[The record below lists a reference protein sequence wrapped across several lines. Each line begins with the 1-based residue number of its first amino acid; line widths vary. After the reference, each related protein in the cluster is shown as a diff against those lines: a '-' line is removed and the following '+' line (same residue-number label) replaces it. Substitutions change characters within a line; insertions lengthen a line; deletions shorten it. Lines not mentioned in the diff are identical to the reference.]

1 MHLNRLLTACT
12 GLGLSLAML
21 GCSTVPG
28 LGGAGTIA
36 SGSAAGASAQSENSQ
51 LEKCAAPLGTVA
63 VVEDKTDPWVGIF
76 AQQYKMTSTVPL
88 LRLIIQQSNCFMVVE
103 RGAAFDNAMM
113 ERELSRSGEMRSNS
127 NMGQGQLVA
136 ADYTLKP
143 SITFSEQ
150 TGGAMGGLGGFGL
163 AGLAAGMVAGSMKT
177 NEAATTLLIIDNRSS
192 IQLIAAEGSAQNR
205 DFGMLGGL
213 FGGSAGG
220 VGGAYTKTPEGK
232 VLAAA
237 FLDSYNNVVRS
248 VRTYKA
254 QQVQGGAGTG
264 GMLGVDGGLTP
275 ASQALNAT
283 AEPVSKA
290 PVKAKKSA
298 RKKTK

>member
-1 MHLNRLLTACT
+1 MRLTSAASLLG
-12 GLGLSLAML
+12 GLGLSLAL
-21 GCSTVPG
+21 FGCSTIPS
-28 LGGAGTIA
+28 LGGAGTVA
-36 SGSAAGASAQSENSQ
+36 SGSAGGETAQAENEQ
-51 LEKCAAPLGTVA
+51 LEKCDAPLGTVA

-76 AQQYKMTSTVPL
+76 AQQYKMTSTIPL

-113 ERELSRSGEMRSNS
+113 ERELSRAGELRGNS

-143 SITFSEQ
+143 TITFSEQ
-150 TGGAMGGLGGFGL
+150 TGGAGGALGGFGL
-163 AGLAAGMVAGSMKT
+163 AGLAAGMIAGSMKT
-177 NEAATTLLIIDNRSS
+177 NEAATTLLMIDNRSS
-192 IQLIAAEGSAQNR
+192 IQLIAAEGSAKNR

-237 FLDSYNNVVRS
+237 FMDSYNNVVRS

-254 QQVQGGAGTG
+254 QTIKGGAGTG
-264 GMLGVDGGLTP
+264 GALKVDG
-275 ASQALNAT
+275 
-283 AEPVSKA
+283 
-290 PVKAKKSA
+290 
-298 RKKTK
+298 R